1 MSQSRYCDFYYND
14 IYANYLIEY
23 RGNFKEQIDKIP
35 YACGD
40 TITRTLGVIS
50 VDPENLDR
58 LLIDVP
64 SIILVELRSMYV
76 LQQLPPSISPSDVD
90 NIMAIKINPYLGLSG
105 LNVLIGIV
113 DTGIDYLNDEFINE
127 DGTSR
132 IQMIWDQSIKNNE
145 INSVYIGKTYSKED
159 INKAIT
165 AFKSGTDPYAIVPSK
180 DDVGHGTKIANIIGG
195 KGYKNEVEGIAPDC
209 EFVVVKL
216 MESSYN
222 KKILNDNG
230 VPYIP
235 TYNDSELLAGVE
247 FLKNYSLKVKK
258 PMVISI
264 CIGTTEKSHSG
275 NSLMS
280 RYMTTVASNR
290 GIIFVA
296 GTGNEGDSEGHISGL
311 ITSKD
316 TNKTIELSIPKEL
329 KYFRLSIWMQRP
341 SIISVNTISPSG
353 EMTDYVQAR
362 PGLKRDYKF
371 IYTDTKFSIRYYLP
385 DAVSGE
391 ENIVIIFGNIKPGI
405 WKLQLKLETIIGGNF
420 HIWLSPKET
429 LPPNTI
435 FLESNPFTTLTVP
448 SSARKVITVAYYN
461 SINKSLVSAS
471 GKGFNTN
478 NLINPDITTGGI
490 NILTTT
496 IGNKITTFSGSSAAT
511 AITAG
516 ICALLLQWGII
527 DGNDI
532 TMYSIKM
539 RSYLLYGADR
549 ESGTTYPNRTTGYGF
564 LNILGTLNTISGSYR
579 MGCDEEI
586 IEYYSHN
593 LFIRIPREIG
603 GDFYGDTLW
612 FAKGAP
618 KQSRL

>member
-1 MSQSRYCDFYYND
+1 MSQSRFCDFYYND
-14 IYANYLIEY
+14 IYANYIIEY

-35 YACGD
+35 YARGD
-40 TITRTLGVIS
+40 IITRTLGIIS
-50 VDPENLDR
+50 VDPKNLDK

-64 SIILVELRSMYV
+64 SIIFVELRSMYV
-76 LQQLPPSISPSDVD
+76 LEQLSPSISPSDVD

-105 LNVLIGIV
+105 RNVLIGLV

-132 IQMIWDQSIKNNE
+132 IQLIWDQSIKNNE
-145 INSVYIGKTYSKED
+145 ASSVYIGKTYSNED

-165 AFKSGTDPYAIVPSK
+165 AFKSGTDPYEIVPSK
-180 DDVGHGTKIANIIGG
+180 DEVGHGTKVANIIGG
-195 KGYKNEVEGIAPDC
+195 KGYKNEVQGVAPDC
-209 EFVVVKL
+209 EFVIVKL

-222 KKILNDNG
+222 KKILNENG
-230 VPYIP
+230 VPYTP
-235 TYNDSELLAGVE
+235 TYNDSEILAGVE
-247 FLKNYSLKVKK
+247 FLKNYSLKVKR

-264 CIGTTEKSHSG
+264 GIGTTEKSHSG
-275 NSLMS
+275 YSLFS
-280 RYMTTVASNR
+280 RYLTTIASNR
-290 GIIFVA
+290 GLVLVS
-296 GTGNEGDSEGHISGL
+296 GTGNQGDSEGHISGL
-311 ITSKD
+311 LNNKD
-316 TNKTIELSIPKEL
+316 TIKTIELSIPKEL
-329 KYFRLSIWMQRP
+329 KFFRISIWMQRP

-353 EMTDYVQAR
+353 EMTDYITAH
-362 PGLKRDYKF
+362 PGLKKEYKF

-391 ENIVIIFGNIKPGI
+391 ENIVIVFGNIKPGI
-405 WKLQLKLETIIGGNF
+405 WKFQLKLETIIGGDF

-429 LPPNTI
+429 LPQNTI
-435 FLESNPFTTLTVP
+435 FLESTPFTTLTVP
-448 SSARKVITVAYYN
+448 STARKVITVAYFN
-461 SINKSLVSAS
+461 SINKSLVTAS

-496 IGNKITTFSGSSAAT
+496 TGNKISTFSGSSAAT
-511 AITAG
+511 AITVG

-532 TMYSIKM
+532 TLYSIKM

-549 ESGTTYPNRTTGYGF
+549 EVGTTYPNRTTGYGF

-579 MGCDEEI
+579 MGFEEQF

-593 LFIRIPREIG
+593 LFIRIPSKIG
-603 GDFYGDTLW
+603 GNFYGDTL
-612 FAKGAP
+612 
-618 KQSRL
+618 